1 MLMKRPLHMPSAL
14 FAALVGAASF
24 CACTLQSR
32 LDGSSANEAEL
43 APGLIDVELRGV
55 SAEHLT
61 LAKSLGDVLEDDAV
75 EDGPLD
81 AFLPR
86 AMHEEFLE
94 LRTSDTAHALSVLR
108 GRSDVL
114 YAEPEVRVHALFV
127 PDDALY
133 PKQWHL
139 KAAGAESAWDA
150 ARGANVTVAVLDTGV
165 AQLDDLDPARLLPGF
180 NFITH
185 SGEVGAASDDHFHGT
200 HVAGTI
206 AESTDNGRG
215 GAGMAPLA
223 KILPLKVLSAE
234 GSGTSASIAEAI
246 RYAAD
251 HGAQVINL
259 SLGSGARSAA
269 MEFAV
274 AYAQRRGALVV
285 AAAGNTGLRGVA
297 FPAAYPGAFAVS
309 AVGPTGSLA
318 PYSTFGSELA
328 LAAPGGDKTL
338 GEEQAVLQQTR
349 EDSGQP
355 GYRFLQGT
363 SMATPHVSGAAALVA
378 SVGVSSPQAIARL
391 LRDTA
396 GAAPRSTDGGVSGAD
411 QYGAGLLDA
420 GAAVRRATTWW
431 GLERFGLGVVGAIL
445 ALGHARRMHQLR
457 PNQAPSTM
465 FWAALGVASGAIAIA
480 APLGYARLPGVDLLA
495 LAPAAMPMR
504 WLGAPGASL
513 IATLAAYLGWSAL
526 GPLLLGA
533 IGRLAATA
541 ERAPVTGVGALAGGV
556 AFGQAGLLLQ
566 TAAVGAVHLPGL
578 PPIAAAVWL
587 GLNAFVCWLI
597 GRALLARRA

>member
-1 MLMKRPLHMPSAL
+1 VSKLRGKLEHRDLEGGI
-14 FAALVGAASF
+14 FQLVG
-24 CACTLQSR
+24 
-32 LDGSSANEAEL
+32 E
-43 APGLIDVELRGV
+43 RGV
-55 SAEHLT
+55 SAEHLA

-81 AFLPR
+81 ALLPR

-108 GRSDVL
+108 ARSDVL
-114 YAEPEVRVHALFV
+114 YAEPEVRVRALFV

-150 ARGANVTVAVLDTGV
+150 ARGANVIVAVLDTGV

-206 AESTDNGRG
+206 AESTNNGRG

-234 GSGTSASIAEAI
+234 GSGSSASIAEAI

-259 SLGSGARSAA
+259 SLGGGARSEA

-285 AAAGNTGLRGVA
+285 AAAGNTGLRGVS
-297 FPAAYPGAFAVS
+297 FPAAYPEAFAVS
-309 AVGPTGSLA
+309 AVGPTGLLA
-318 PYSTFGSELA
+318 PYSTFGPEVS

-349 EDSGQP
+349 EDSGEP

-391 LRDTA
+391 LRACRSARIAPKIPSPSRSRPHQVVARRT
-396 GAAPRSTDGGVSGAD
+396 AAPASSS
-411 QYGAGLLDA
+411 
-420 GAAVRRATTWW
+420 
-431 GLERFGLGVVGAIL
+431 
-445 ALGHARRMHQLR
+445 
-457 PNQAPSTM
+457 PAP
-465 FWAALGVASGAIAIA
+465 
-480 APLGYARLPGVDLLA
+480 Y
-495 LAPAAMPMR
+495 
-504 WLGAPGASL
+504 
-513 IATLAAYLGWSAL
+513 WSASEMPAWVL
-526 GPLLLGA
+526 RG
-533 IGRLAATA
+533 AATA
-541 ERAPVTGVGALAGGV
+541 VARSSRAIAWGLLTPTDATSAAAPETCGV
-556 AFGQAGLLLQ
+556 AML
-566 TAAVGAVHLPGL
+566 VP
-578 PPIAAAVWL
+578 
-587 GLNAFVCWLI
+587 
-597 GRALLARRA
+597 